1 MQRKQL
7 RAQTDRLKFNGHD
20 LSAFVSCKVN
30 RPIMPP
36 VDATFESVSGR
47 DGEVFKSAHFG
58 GYDLPV
64 DVWLRSDDRR
74 DAAEVRHALAQM
86 LYATEPAP
94 LYLPDD
100 PTRYLLAIVSG
111 DTDLGEITDN
121 SPSTTITFHVG
132 DPFYYGRHRRMD
144 VSAGTFAINAG
155 GNRPTHLK
163 ITAKPASSAAWYVQ
177 NVDTGEQVRISSG
190 VTSSST
196 VRVDMAQE
204 HATVNNNLAAVT
216 LDSDFFT
223 VERRTRL
230 HLSSGTAVL
239 EWWERWL

>member
-1 MQRKQL
+1 
-7 RAQTDRLKFNGHD
+7 
-20 LSAFVSCKVN
+20 
-30 RPIMPP
+30 MPP
-36 VDATFESVSGR
+36 VGATFESISGR
-47 DGEVFKSAHFG
+47 DGELFKSAYFG

-74 DAAEVRHALAQM
+74 DAAAVRHALA
-86 LYATEPAP
+86 LALSATEPAP

-111 DTDLGEITDN
+111 DTDLGEITDS
-121 SPSTTITFHVG
+121 SPSTTINFHIG
-132 DPFYYGRHRRMD
+132 DPFFYGRKRR
-144 VSAGTFAINAG
+144 VEVSSGTFTISAGG
-155 GNRPTHLK
+155 DRPAHLQ
-163 ITAKPASSAAWYVQ
+163 ITANPASSEAWYVQ
-177 NVDTGEQVRISSG
+177 NVDTGEQVKLASS

-204 HATVNNNLAAVT
+204 HATVNGSLAAVT

-223 VERRTRL
+223 IDGRTKLRI
-230 HLSSGTAVL
+230 SSGTAVL

>member
-1 MQRKQL
+1 MQRKQQ

-20 LSAFVSCKVN
+20 LSALVSCKVN

-36 VDATFESVSGR
+36 VDATFESVSGS
-47 DGEVFKSAHFG
+47 DGEIFKSAYFS

-74 DAAEVRHALAQM
+74 DAATVRHALAQM
-86 LYATEPAP
+86 LCTTEPAP

-100 PTRYLLAIVSG
+100 PTRYLLAIVKG
-111 DTDLGEITDN
+111 DTDLGEITDS
-121 SPSTTITFHVG
+121 SPSTTITFHIG
-132 DPFYYGRHRRMD
+132 NPFFYGRKRRVD
-144 VSAGTFAINAG
+144 VSAGTFTVNAG
-155 GNRPTHLK
+155 GDRPTHLH

-177 NVDTGEQVRISSG
+177 NIDTGEEVKLASS

-204 HATVNNNLAAVT
+204 HATVNGNLAAVT

-223 VERRTRL
+223 IEGRTKLR
-230 HLSSGTAVL
+230 LSSGSAVL